1 MHLHI
6 YSQNP
11 QFTLLDMVK
20 YSTQFPMCFRDSKEH
35 TVLHTHRLLGAQCLC
50 FDKAENYESFLQNIV
65 KLIFKNII

>member
-20 YSTQFPMCFRDSKEH
+20 YSTQFSMDFRDSKKH
-35 TVLHTHRLLGAQCLC
+35 TALHMLKLLGAQCLC
-50 FDKAENYESFLQNIV
+50 FGKVENYESFLQNIV
-65 KLIFKNII
+65 NLIFKNII